1 MTEEDFKNQYID
13 KDDYEFIRQIDNKNI
28 VLFKIILYT
37 LLAMLL
43 VATYIIINR
52 VFLVPKQEQ
61 EPKLLFVVYILIVS
75 LFYFFYLEF
84 TVRLTNFI
92 VNNSYPI

>member
-13 KDDYEFIRQIDNKNI
+13 KDDYEFMRQINDKNI
-28 VLFKIILYT
+28 VLFKIIIYT

-43 VATYIIINR
+43 FITYIIINR
-52 VFLVPKQEQ
+52 VFLVPKKNR

-75 LFYFFYLEF
+75 LFYFVYHELAA
-84 TVRLTNFI
+84 RLTIFI
-92 VNNSYPI
+92 INNSYPI